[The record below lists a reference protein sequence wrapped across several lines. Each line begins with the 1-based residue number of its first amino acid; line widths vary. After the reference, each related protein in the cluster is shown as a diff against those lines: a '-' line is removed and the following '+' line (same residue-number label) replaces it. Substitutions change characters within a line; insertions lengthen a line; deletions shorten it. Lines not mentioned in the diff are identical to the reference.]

1 MKQLFCD
8 CKTDEEK
15 ANFFLSGRAVETGI
29 IAPAI
34 SNDVAMAYHRCA
46 EFKKETD
53 ALRAELAQ
61 LHKEAD
67 KFGDGI
73 DWVQRALQAEAQIEA
88 MEQQEPVG
96 VIHVGSCYGEELQD
110 WEFEAD
116 QRVCDRLNERHVTNP
131 TSLKLYALPGAQPAP
146 SVPDD
151 ILYRLGAAHDACLD
165 GDHRACR
172 DTITQLMCDIG
183 PDGAVPEPEANRDAP

>member
-73 DWVQRALQAEAQIEA
+73 DWIQRALQAEAKIGA
-88 MEQQEPVG
+88 MEQREPAAWMLNCPTLG
-96 VIHVGSCYGEELQD
+96 GDTGWILSWTQSGAGLCNRLSGEE
-110 WEFEAD
+110 
-116 QRVCDRLNERHVTNP
+116 NEK
-131 TSLKLYALPGAQPAP
+131 KLYALPGAQNVP
-146 SVPDD
+146 SVPDVFAWPECPKRRQSHVLFD
-151 ILYRLGAAHDACLD
+151 DGYEEGWAACVA
-165 GDHRACR
+165 
-172 DTITQLMCDIG
+172 TIKAAL
-183 PDGAVPEPEANRDAP
+183 AAPEAKP